1 MRPNTTRRLYCNKK
15 EPGIQQAVRIS
26 RERFASTVKR
36 DKVHNAT
43 EADLDLIRDGND
55 YFHGGN
61 CVLDV
66 EIWQAKGDRRDIETF
81 QYLYGMSP
89 NLVGRILSKETIDAP
104 NQVPRIKNP

>member
-1 MRPNTTRRLYCNKK
+1 M
-15 EPGIQQAVRIS
+15 
-26 RERFASTVKR
+26 
-36 DKVHNAT
+36 
-43 EADLDLIRDGND
+43 
-55 YFHGGN
+55 
-61 CVLDV
+61 LDV